1 MENRYSIKE
10 LQELLEKAE
19 KYEALEKAGRL
30 LVLPHK
36 LNSTVYCVVED
47 CRKCGKAVD
56 ASKCTQKKAAGCKWK
71 VMQGVFTIDMIGEY
85 GKNVFGTEPE
95 AVIAAVSRK

>member
-1 MENRYSIKE
+1 MENRYSIRE
-10 LQELLEKAE
+10 LQTLLEKAE
-19 KYEALEKAGRL
+19 KYDKLEKSGRL

-36 LNSTVYCVVED
+36 LNSTIYCVVED
-47 CRKCGKAVD
+47 CRKCGKAID
-56 ASKCTQKKAAGCKWK
+56 PSLCMQKKNTGCKWK
-71 VMQGVFTIDMIGEY
+71 VMQGVFTADLIGEY

>member
-1 MENRYSIKE
+1 MENKYSIKE
-10 LQELLEKAE
+10 LQLLLEKAE
-19 KYEALEKAGRL
+19 KYDQLEKAGRL

-36 LNSTVYCVVED
+36 LNSTIYCVVED
-47 CRKCGKAVD
+47 CRKCGKAMD
-56 ASKCTQKKAAGCKWK
+56 PSLCTQRRNANCKWK
-71 VMQGVFTIDMIGEY
+71 VMQGVFTPDLINQY